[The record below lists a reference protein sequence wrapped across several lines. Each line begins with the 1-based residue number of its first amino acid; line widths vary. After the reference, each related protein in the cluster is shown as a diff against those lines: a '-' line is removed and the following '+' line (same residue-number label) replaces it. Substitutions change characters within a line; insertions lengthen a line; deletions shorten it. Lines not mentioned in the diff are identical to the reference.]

1 MTPPDHTAEETPP
14 EPLARYELD
23 LTYTPLQARQATLAY
38 LQKDA
43 LGALWLGAKVT
54 VLLYIIVIFNSW
66 FWAFEL
72 PYGEAFLFVAT
83 GVLAYFMVTR
93 GFYYVNAMRLWQQT
107 LRNPSAR
114 TVVLST
120 QGIVWTRD
128 HKSRQ
133 YRWPRLVKLY
143 RGAHVWLL
151 LTTPKT
157 YLLLPTAALSPELK
171 TWLVAQCRQHRVP
184 VESVTNW
191 RAVWRNS
198 HGGPLS
204 DSLPAFCHRLQN
216 GLRHIGLG
224 LLGYLDRGAVG
235 KP

>member
-1 MTPPDHTAEETPP
+1 MTPPVLAAAETRP
-14 EPLARYELD
+14 ESLARYELN
-23 LTYTPLQARQATLAY
+23 LTYTAFQARQATLTY

-72 PYGEAFLFVAT
+72 PYGEAFLFVVT

-93 GFYYVNAMRLWQQT
+93 GFYYVNAMRLWQQA
-107 LRNPSAR
+107 LLNPSAR

-120 QGIVWTRD
+120 QGILSTRD

-143 RGAHVWLL
+143 RGTHVWLL
-151 LTTPKT
+151 LTSPKT
-157 YLLLPTAALSPELK
+157 YLLLPTAALSLELK

-184 VESVTNW
+184 IESVTNW
-191 RAVWRNS
+191 CAVWRNS
-198 HGGPLS
+198 HGPLS
-204 DSLPAFCHRLQN
+204 DSLPAFFHRLQN
-216 GLRHIGLG
+216 GLRHLGLG
-224 LLGYLDRGAVG
+224 LLGHLDRGAVG